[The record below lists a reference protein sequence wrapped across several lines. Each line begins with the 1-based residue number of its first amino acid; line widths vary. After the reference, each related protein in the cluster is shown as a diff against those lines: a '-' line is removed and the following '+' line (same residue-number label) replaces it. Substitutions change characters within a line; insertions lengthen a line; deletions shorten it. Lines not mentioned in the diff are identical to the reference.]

1 MNKNDTGNPYNRKV
15 IYINGKNLK
24 KIKKDVFFGDIN
36 GLILNKNQNEIDQEN
51 KEVESLLSSG
61 ESDYIQTNEMF
72 ILPPDFMKYRDVVSE
87 KELENIE
94 IKFLVK
100 DTQIVKNPKIKD
112 ITEKIDIEN
121 DKEGKIEIILEEKLD
136 KDKYKNKSLK
146 AKVEFKLLAV
156 GILDGQVNVNI
167 TISNDEDFSKSIIFN
182 NEKKTIQLDF

>member
-1 MNKNDTGNPYNRKV
+1 
-15 IYINGKNLK
+15 
-24 KIKKDVFFGDIN
+24 
-36 GLILNKNQNEIDQEN
+36 
-51 KEVESLLSSG
+51 
-61 ESDYIQTNEMF
+61 MF

-136 KDKYKNKSLK
+136 KDKYKNKSHK

-182 NEKKTIQLDF
+182 NEKNNTVRLLVDLESLNIPQFTLSSNKNINLEASEAKVDYMFDDINIIYPTGLFLQSWIRISIFRRL